1 MTETPLWQTWGFWR
15 RVLLF
20 TAGVL
25 TLAGQMLSVT
35 SEQARWLAFGV
46 AVVNLAIS
54 LLPDAAVA
62 RVTRLAIR

>member
-35 SEQARWLAFGV
+35 SEQAKWLAFGV

-54 LLPDAAVA
+54 LLTDAAVA
-62 RVTRLAIR
+62 RVTRLAVR